1 MMTPSQ
7 RTALY
12 RLFDANGALLY
23 VGISTQPDT
32 RWTQHASDKPW
43 WPLVQCRKVEW
54 HPDRTAAEAAER
66 EAVRTEEPLYNTA
79 GAGRSLVAEHF
90 PIEDT
95 LTQSQA
101 RLRISDLLDVTQFG
115 GRDVAITRRGK
126 VAGVVMS
133 PESYHAAV
141 SALDL
146 DLLTHDEVYGDAPER
161 PVGSEENTP

>member
-1 MMTPSQ
+1 MTTSNQ

-12 RLFDANGALLY
+12 RLYDDGGVLLY
-23 VGISTQPDT
+23 IGISTQPEI

-43 WPLVQCRKVEW
+43 WSLVQRREVEW
-54 HPDRTAAEAAER
+54 HPDRTAAEKAEQ
-66 EAVRTEEPLYNTA
+66 EAVRTEGPLYNTA
-79 GAGRSLVAEHF
+79 GSERSLVAAHF
-90 PIEDT
+90 PIADT

-133 PESYHAAV
+133 PENYDAAV
-141 SALDL
+141 EALAVG
-146 DLLTHDEVYGDAPER
+146 LLTHDEVYGTAS
-161 PVGSEENTP
+161 SEES